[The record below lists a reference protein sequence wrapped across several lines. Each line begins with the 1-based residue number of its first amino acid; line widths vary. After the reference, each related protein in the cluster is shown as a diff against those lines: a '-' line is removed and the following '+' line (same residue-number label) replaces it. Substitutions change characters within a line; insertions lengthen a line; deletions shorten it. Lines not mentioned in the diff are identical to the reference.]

1 MNLIDVNEKFNTD
14 EKCLNYLEKMR
25 WPDGIVRCP
34 TCGDKR
40 VERYE
45 RPTAAPKRRKKERKS
60 DIGRKSEKVNLRRWF
75 YVCLNSDCRE
85 QFSPTS
91 GTIFHDSHLP
101 LTKWFHAVAL
111 ILNAKKGM
119 SALQLGRDLG
129 LINDPTKKTGY
140 KTAWYLAH
148 RIRKAM
154 EETEGSLFTGTVEV
168 DECYPG
174 GKYDPRRKRA
184 RYEKPAVVGLIERG
198 NSGRVRTMR
207 LNTVSKATLVGTI
220 LKNTDEQAHIM
231 TDEHAGYKSVG
242 TFRKHDSVNHIK
254 EEWVRGNVHTNS
266 IENYWSLFK
275 RGLIG
280 SFHQVSVKHLERYM
294 AEFDYRFNHRRDGDA
309 FIKTIARMCGT
320 IPMQFKQLTA
330 DPADNQF

>member
-1 MNLIDVNEKFNTD
+1 MNLIDVQKQFATEAQ
-14 EKCLNYLEKMR
+14 CLDYLENMR
-25 WPDGIVRCP
+25 WPNGVRCP
-34 TCGDKR
+34 DCGSEHISRVKR
-40 VERYE
+40 EADSKNVRN
-45 RPTAAPKRRKKERKS
+45 R
-60 DIGRKSEKVNLRRWF
+60 F
-75 YVCLNSDCRE
+75 YQCLEPSCRH
-85 QFSPTS
+85 QFSATA

-101 LTKWFHAVAL
+101 LSKWFLAIAL
-111 ILNAKKGM
+111 ILNAKKGL

-129 LINDPTKKTGY
+129 LIKDPTKKTGY

-154 EETEGSLFTGTVEV
+154 EDKEGSLFTGTVEV
-168 DECYPG
+168 DETYVG
-174 GKYDPRRKRA
+174 GKFDPRRKRA
-184 RYEKPAVVGLIERG
+184 RRDKPAVVGLIERG

-220 LKNTDEQAHIM
+220 LQNTDESAHIM

-242 TFRKHDSVNHIK
+242 KIRKHESVNHIK

-294 AEFDYRFNHRRDGDA
+294 AEFDYRFNNRQNGDI
-309 FIKTIARMCGT
+309 FIKTVARMCGT
-320 IPMQFKQLTA
+320 IPMPMAKLTA
-330 DPADNQF
+330 DPEPDQF